1 MADSKVYKKT
11 ASGSRS
17 LLSNTMLGLV
27 LAFFVAVSGGARAAD
42 AAGTTYYLNTA
53 GDDSNSGTSES
64 SPWATM
70 EKVSALNLA
79 PGDRVLL
86 KGGQTFA
93 GSLRLGAEDAGT
105 AESPVVVG
113 SYGEGR
119 AAIRAGVGKG
129 ISVYNAGG
137 VEVRNLEVVG
147 AGYAAGNRESGIEF
161 YTDLGD
167 ATKLAHILVE
177 NVEASGFG
185 NSGVLLGAWPQDG
198 TKSGFTDVRIVNV
211 SAHDNADAGIQTYGY
226 SSPTA
231 TGWAHANVYVGHCLA
246 YANKG
251 IANKGTNSGS
261 GIVLGDVS
269 GGTIERSV
277 AHHNGENNNYNGGGP
292 IGIWIWDSNRV
303 TIQHNESY
311 SNKTRTI
318 DGGGFDLDG
327 GVTNSVMQYNYSH
340 DNAGAGYLLYQYDG
354 ARPFHG
360 NVVRYNI
367 SQNDGRANLGGIHA
381 GGGIADSEIYNN
393 TVYIGPRA
401 NGSLPPAAKA
411 AGTRNVHFRNNL
423 FNTTGGA
430 PLVETPSV
438 QSGLRFQ
445 GNGYWSGGGAFRIK
459 DRSATYDNIG
469 AWRGATGQE
478 KIGTANTGFRNDPRF
493 FSPGGGGTVGDA
505 DRLSTL
511 TAYQTKS
518 GSPLIDAGLNLK
530 SRFSL
535 DPGAVDFAG
544 SGTPQGAGYDVGAY
558 ESAGVSSATRNIAP

>member
-1 MADSKVYKKT
+1 MADFKACKKT
-11 ASGSRS
+11 TSGSRS

-381 GGGIADSEIYNN
+381 GGGVADSEIYNN

-411 AGTRNVHFRNNL
+411 AGTRNVHFRNN
-423 FNTTGGA
+423 
-430 PLVETPSV
+430 
-438 QSGLRFQ
+438 
-445 GNGYWSGGGAFRIK
+445 
-459 DRSATYDNIG
+459 
-469 AWRGATGQE
+469 
-478 KIGTANTGFRNDPRF
+478 
-493 FSPGGGGTVGDA
+493 
-505 DRLSTL
+505 
-511 TAYQTKS
+511 
-518 GSPLIDAGLNLK
+518 
-530 SRFSL
+530 
-535 DPGAVDFAG
+535 
-544 SGTPQGAGYDVGAY
+544 
-558 ESAGVSSATRNIAP
+558 